1 MTPYAYNVQ
10 ENGSETE
17 KKNKKVGLIA
27 LILSILAIAFTL
39 LLFATPLVDL
49 IVYGRSDGSALISSA
64 VLDALI
70 YIPAAVMI
78 LLFSVSLI
86 KEKDKRILLAIG
98 YGMIALFF
106 YGPSLIFRLRSLFL
120 NIGAYE
126 HFPITVLILS
136 EILPLVMLILNFTL
150 FSISC
155 VVSFSKK
162 YNKLFN
168 IIRLIAPCAAVVYEV
183 IKCFDYIKMY
193 NYYYYSLGSSVFDLI
208 TIIVN
213 VLIFAALIIIAIS
226 KLKKKK
232 V

>member
-17 KKNKKVGLIA
+17 KKNKKVGVIA

-49 IVYGRSDGSALISSA
+49 IIYGRSDGSALIRSA

-98 YGMIALFF
+98 YGMIALLF
-106 YGPSLIFRLRSLFL
+106 YGPSLILRLRSLFI

-136 EILPLVMLILNFTL
+136 ELLPLVMIILCFAL

-155 VVSFSKK
+155 VVSFPKK
-162 YNKLFN
+162 NNKIFN
-168 IIRLIAPCAAVVYEV
+168 FIRLAAPCAAVVYEV
-183 IKCFDYIKMY
+183 IKVFDYIKMY
-193 NYYYYSLGSSVFDLI
+193 NYNYYSLGSSACDLI

-213 VLIFAALIIIAIS
+213 VLIFTALIIIAIS